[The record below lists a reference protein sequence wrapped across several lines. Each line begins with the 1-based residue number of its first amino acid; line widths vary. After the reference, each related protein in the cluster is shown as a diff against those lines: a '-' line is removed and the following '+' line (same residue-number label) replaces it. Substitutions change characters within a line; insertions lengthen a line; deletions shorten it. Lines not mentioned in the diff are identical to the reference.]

1 MMPLLWK
8 TLLDLK
14 HPAILWR
21 LFLPFLISM
30 ALVSL
35 LGYSFF
41 ALLLTSDWLTD
52 NSVVVEIS
60 ETATNLEQWIA
71 SIPIVGGM
79 LVWTAVMM
87 FTLLIGVVS
96 FLLGS
101 YLVLLL
107 ALMITAFM
115 TDSLVKAVRDIHYP
129 NVEYQGHGSF
139 FGLIMQMLGYGAFLL
154 LLLLLGIPLLFI
166 PLVNIVWLWFLGFM
180 FFRYALLLD
189 VAQVVLSEQ
198 EFQQVRSL
206 WQSTPTL
213 GLMLIYSATILPL
226 VSFFAP
232 VIGVIFLAHWSLRLK
247 AKKIA

>member
-1 MMPLLWK
+1 MKLLLWK

-21 LFLPFLISM
+21 LLLPFLIAM

-35 LGYSFF
+35 LGYSFL
-41 ALLLTSDWLTD
+41 ALFLTGDWITQ
-52 NSVVVEIS
+52 NAYVVEFN
-60 ETATNLEQWIA
+60 ETATQAEQWVA
-71 SIPIVGGM
+71 GIPLVGGL
-79 LVWTAVMM
+79 LVWTIMMM
-87 FTLLIGVVS
+87 FTLLVGAVS

-107 ALMITAFM
+107 AILITSFM
-115 TDSLVKAVRDIHYP
+115 TDSLIKAVRDIHYP

-139 FGLIMQMLGYGAFLL
+139 FGLSMKMLGYGAFLL
-154 LLLLLGIPLLFI
+154 LLLLLGVPLLFI
-166 PLVNIVWLWFLGFM
+166 PLVNIIWLWFLGFL

-189 VAQVVLSEQ
+189 VGQVVLSDQ
-198 EFQQVRSL
+198 EFQQVSSL
-206 WQSTPTL
+206 TQITPTL

-232 VIGVIFLAHWSLRLK
+232 VIGVIFLAHWTLRFR
-247 AKKIA
+247 AA

>member
-1 MMPLLWK
+1 MLSLLWK

-21 LFLPFLISM
+21 LFLPFLIAI
-30 ALVSL
+30 ALVSF

-41 ALLLTSDWLTD
+41 ALLLTGDWLTQ
-52 NSVVVEIS
+52 NTYIVEIN
-60 ETATNLEQWIA
+60 ETMTNIEQWIA
-71 SIPIVGGM
+71 SIPLMGSM
-79 LVWTAVMM
+79 LVWAVTMM
-87 FTLLIGVVS
+87 YTLLVSAVS

-107 ALMITAFM
+107 AMIITAFM

-139 FGLIMQMLGYGAFLL
+139 LGLMMKMLGYGAFLL
-154 LLLLLGIPLLFI
+154 LLLLLGVPLLFI
-166 PLVNIVWLWFLGFM
+166 PLVNIVWLWFLGFL

-189 VAQVVLSEQ
+189 VGQVVLSDQ

-206 WQSTPTL
+206 SETTPTL

-232 VIGVIFLAHWSLRLK
+232 VIGVIFLAHWTLRIK
-247 AKKIA
+247 AA

>member
-1 MMPLLWK
+1 MMSLFWK

-21 LFLPFLISM
+21 LFIPFLISM
-30 ALVSL
+30 ALVSFM
-35 LGYSFF
+35 GYSFF
-41 ALLLTSDWLTD
+41 ALMLSSDWITH
-52 NSVVVEIS
+52 NSVVVEIN
-60 ETATNLEQWIA
+60 ETATHVEQWIA
-71 SIPIVGGM
+71 SIPVVGGV

-87 FTLLIGVVS
+87 FTLLVGAIS

-101 YLVLLL
+101 YLVLIV
-107 ALMITAFM
+107 ALIITAFM

-139 FGLIMQMLGYGAFLL
+139 FGLIMKMLGYGAFLV
-154 LLLLLGIPLLFI
+154 LLLLLGVPLLFI
-166 PLVNIVWLWFLGFM
+166 PLVNIVWLWFLGFL
-180 FFRYALLLD
+180 FFRYAILLD
-189 VAQVVLSEQ
+189 VGQVVLSEQ

-206 WQSTPTL
+206 SETTPTL
-213 GLMLIYSATILPL
+213 GLMLIYSATVLPL

-247 AKKIA
+247 AA